1 VGNFLAAILL
11 QADHDHVVECG
22 DCTGHDSAFMMRSG
36 VLLLFL
42 AALATPCVADGL
54 YGYVDQNG
62 VAHWSNLALEG
73 YILFRKD
80 PPSAADSTAAD
91 TQPNRAAAADARLP
105 AAALRRRYSELV
117 ARVAREQQI
126 DVALLHAIVTVESGY
141 NERARS
147 PKGASGLMQLMPGT
161 AQRYGVMDVWNPL
174 ENLRG
179 GARYLRDL
187 LVLFKDNLNLALAAY
202 NAGEGAVIGSGYQIP
217 PYPETR
223 SYVPRVLQHYQQ
235 YRSGTKL

>member
-1 VGNFLAAILL
+1 MASVMAL
-11 QADHDHVVECG
+11 
-22 DCTGHDSAFMMRSG
+22 MMRSG
-36 VLLLFL
+36 VLLFIL
-42 AALATPCVADGL
+42 AALAAPCAADSL
-54 YGYVDQNG
+54 YGYVDDQG
-62 VAHWSNLALEG
+62 VAHWSNLPLEG
-73 YILFRKD
+73 YMLFRKD
-80 PPSAADSTAAD
+80 APSEGEGATAGAQASLASTEG
-91 TQPNRAAAADARLP
+91 TRLP
-105 AAALRRRYSELV
+105 AAALRKRYSDLV
-117 ARVAREQQI
+117 ARVAREQQV
-126 DVALLHAIVTVESGY
+126 DAALLHAIVTVESGY

-161 AQRYGVMDVWNPL
+161 AQRYGVIDIWNPL

-202 NAGEGAVIGSGYQIP
+202 NAGESAVIGSGYQIP

-223 SYVPRVLQHYQQ
+223 SYVPRVLQHYRQ

>member
-1 VGNFLAAILL
+1 LAAILP

-22 DCTGHDSAFMMRSG
+22 DCTGHDSAFMMRSR

-42 AALATPCVADGL
+42 AALATPCAADGL

-62 VAHWSNLALEG
+62 VAHWSNLPLEG

-80 PPSAADSTAAD
+80 PPAA
-91 TQPNRAAAADARLP
+91 PEAAAAGAQTNLAASDGTRLP
-105 AAALRRRYSELV
+105 AAALRKRYSDLV
-117 ARVAREQQI
+117 ARVAREQQV
-126 DVALLHAIVTVESGY
+126 DAALLHAIVTVESGY

-161 AQRYGVMDVWNPL
+161 AQRYGVIDIWNPL

-187 LVLFKDNLNLALAAY
+187 LALFKDNLNLALAAY

-223 SYVPRVLQHYQQ
+223 SYVPRVLQHYQH
-235 YRSGTKL
+235 YRSGAKL

>member
-1 VGNFLAAILL
+1 ML
-11 QADHDHVVECG
+11 
-22 DCTGHDSAFMMRSG
+22 
-36 VLLLFL
+36 L
-42 AALATPCVADGL
+42 AALATPCAADGL
-54 YGYVDQNG
+54 YGYVDENG
-62 VAHWSNLALEG
+62 VAHWSNRALEG

-80 PPSAADSTAAD
+80 PPAA
-91 TQPNRAAAADARLP
+91 PEAAAAGGQAKLAVAEGARVP
-105 AAALRRRYSELV
+105 AAALRKRYSDLV
-117 ARVAREQQI
+117 ARVAREQQL
-126 DVALLHAIVTVESGY
+126 DAALLHAVVSVESGY

-147 PKGASGLMQLMPGT
+147 PKGASGLMQLMPAT

-202 NAGEGAVIGSGYQIP
+202 NAGEGAVIGSGYKVP

-223 SYVPRVLQHYQQ
+223 SYVPRVLQHYEQ
-235 YRSGTKL
+235 YRSSTKL